1 MSMSAPTANHLAEPP
16 FELPFPV
23 PPATAGR
30 SPVSLRALLC
40 FLCFLSVGLP
50 CHSQD
55 APDARQIL
63 NTVRMNQTAQNRS
76 LRGSLRTG
84 GKTIPFTLV
93 SSPGSIRY
101 EFTDPSLILQL
112 RLGAKDSRLEEVTK
126 GSVEKVTPARYNT
139 RVRDTGITYEDLSL
153 HFLYWQKAAVEGEQT
168 MVLQKCWIVRVEP
181 DSPAESQY
189 SKVLLW
195 IGKNNGALMQAE
207 AYDRNGKVIR
217 RFKVISGQKTG
228 EGLWILKEMR
238 IESMTGSPADR
249 TPTYL
254 EIDGVDK

>member
-1 MSMSAPTANHLAEPP
+1 MRMSAPTANHLAESL
-16 FELPFPV
+16 F
-23 PPATAGR
+23 GR
-30 SPVSLRALLC
+30 GMFRFPVSLLV
-40 FLCFLSVGLP
+40 FLCFLTVALR
-50 CHSQD
+50 CQSQD

-63 NTVRMNQTAQNRS
+63 KAVRINQAAQNRA

-84 GKTIPFTLV
+84 GRTIPFLLV

-101 EFTDPSLILQL
+101 EFTDPPLVLQL
-112 RLGAKDSRLEEVTK
+112 RFGPKDSRLEEVTK
-126 GSVEKVTPARYNT
+126 GSEEKVTPARYST

-168 MVLQKCWIVRVEP
+168 MVLQKCWVVRAEP
-181 DSPAESQY
+181 DSPRDSQY

-195 IGKNNGALMQAE
+195 VSKNNAALLQAE
-207 AYDRNGKVIR
+207 AYDANDKVIR
-217 RFKVISGQKTG
+217 RFKVISGQKTI

-238 IESMTGSPADR
+238 IESMTGSAADR
-249 TPTYL
+249 APTYL

>member
-1 MSMSAPTANHLAEPP
+1 MSAPTANHLAESH
-16 FELPFPV
+16 FGRRMYLFPHAAIRM
-23 PPATAGR
+23 P
-30 SPVSLRALLC
+30 LC
-40 FLCFLSVGLP
+40 FLCSLCFLTAVLR
-50 CHSQD
+50 CQSQE

-63 NTVRMNQTAQNRS
+63 NSVRINQAAQNRA

-84 GKTIPFTLV
+84 GRTIPFRLV
-93 SSPGSIRY
+93 SSTGSIRY
-101 EFTDPSLILQL
+101 EFTDPPLTLQL
-112 RLGAKDSRLEEVTK
+112 RLGPKDSRLEEVTK
-126 GSVEKVTPARYNT
+126 GSVEKVTPARYDT

-181 DSPAESQY
+181 DSPAASQY

-195 IGKNNGALMQAE
+195 IGKTNGALMQAE
-207 AYDRNGKVIR
+207 AYDANGKVLR
-217 RFKVISGQKTG
+217 RFKVISGQKTS

-238 IESMTGSPADR
+238 IESMTGSAADR
-249 TPTYL
+249 APTYL

>member
-1 MSMSAPTANHLAEPP
+1 MFRIVSPP
-16 FELPFPV
+16 LCFSWRAIVQRFFSVSGL
-23 PPATAGR
+23 R
-30 SPVSLRALLC
+30 SPVYALVALGYLAIALR
-40 FLCFLSVGLP
+40 

-55 APDARQIL
+55 APDPRQIL
-63 NTVRMNQTAQNRS
+63 NAVRINQAAQNRA

-84 GKTIPFTLV
+84 GRTIPFRLV
-93 SSPGSIRY
+93 SSTGSIRY
-101 EFTDPSLILQL
+101 EFTDPTLTLQL
-112 RLGAKDSRLEEVTK
+112 RLGPKDSRLEEVTK
-126 GSVEKVTPARYNT
+126 GSVEKVTPAHYDT

-153 HFLYWQKAAVEGEQT
+153 HFLYWQNAAMAGEQT

-181 DSPAESQY
+181 NAPGDSQY

-207 AYDRNGKVIR
+207 AYDRAGKLLR
-217 RFKVISGQKTG
+217 RFKVISGQKTD

-238 IESMTGSPADR
+238 IESMSGSAADR
-249 TPTYL
+249 APTYL